1 MPEAF
6 VQHKTFYSFTSK
18 CRHFSKFKMILHD
31 VMYCMNSFGKIAK
44 LKFWKCLKK
53 VFIFYSAL
61 MYFKTQSLRTAEN
74 AISEKASWKVAWS
87 LEHLSLWRLKC
98 SVHHATFHEAKLV
111 HIFYFDFF
119 SFVKRTIS
127 TASKPRNIIAIAVM
141 NENFWAHLQDFQWWQ
156 IDHKKKRTK
165 VTTKKEGN

>member
-1 MPEAF
+1 MFNIKHFILSHQNADIFPN
-6 VQHKTFYSFTSK
+6 SK
-18 CRHFSKFKMILHD
+18 WSLTTWCTVWIHL
-31 VMYCMNSFGKIAK
+31 AK
-44 LKFWKCLKK
+44 LQSWNFEKCLKK

-165 VTTKKEGN
+165 VTTKKEEN